1 MQFQTLN
8 DVLAEQVGDLQS
20 AEQQLIEAL
29 PQMASSAS
37 NSDLRE
43 AFEHHLEQ
51 TREHA
56 RRLQQVAQNL
66 GTPVPQEECKGMKG
80 LIAEGEE
87 ILKATGDPNAK
98 DAALIAAAQRVEHY
112 EIAAYGTARTLAKQL
127 DMDDAAQLLDDTL
140 DEESNADSLLTKL
153 ATGGMFASGINE
165 QSRA

>member
-8 DVLAEQVGDLQS
+8 DVFAEQIGDLQS
-20 AEQQLIEAL
+20 AEQQLITAL

-37 NSDLRE
+37 NGELRD

-51 TREHA
+51 TRTHA
-56 RRLQQVAQNL
+56 QRLEQVAQMI
-66 GTPVPQEECKGMKG
+66 GTTVPQEECKGMKG

-98 DAALIAAAQRVEHY
+98 DAAMIAAAQRVEHY

-127 DMDDAAQLLDDTL
+127 DMADAAHLLDETL
-140 DEESNADSLLTKL
+140 EEESRADSLLSKL
-153 ATGGMFASGINE
+153 ATGGLFASGINE
-165 QSRA
+165 QARA